1 MPEVEKKPQNNFEME
16 TALTALIGF
25 ILSVFLILISLI
37 ILVRFWAFENILYNL
52 FVLCYFVV
60 GVVLNISSVNIML
73 HEYVES
79 AHVMPFAVAIPISLF
94 WTIFCIIMP
103 FFTKNFFSQFAQL
116 PIATYD
122 SSFYDGL
129 GYNPDS
135 TTIHPFAK
143 PFVNESSIFNNAPLL
158 ILLLIILGRK

>member
-1 MPEVEKKPQNNFEME
+1 MPEVEKKPKNNFETQTAV
-16 TALTALIGF
+16 TALVGF
-25 ILSVFLILISLI
+25 ILSIFLILISLI

-52 FVLCYFVV
+52 FVTCYFVV
-60 GVVLNISSVNIML
+60 GIALNISSVNIML

-79 AHVMPFAVAIPISLF
+79 VHIVSFIVATPISIF

-103 FFTKNFFSQFAQL
+103 FFKKDFFSQFAQL

-122 SSFYDGL
+122 ASFYDGL
-129 GYNPDS
+129 GFNPDS

-143 PFVNESSIFNNAPLL
+143 PFVNENSIFNNAPML

>member
-1 MPEVEKKPQNNFEME
+1 MPEVEKKPQNNFEIE
-16 TALTALIGF
+16 TSMTSLLGF

-37 ILVRFWAFENILYNL
+37 ILVRFWAFENFLYNL
-52 FVLCYFVV
+52 FVFCYFVA
-60 GVVLNISSVNIML
+60 GIVLNIASIKIML

-79 AHVMPFAVAIPISLF
+79 IHILPFVVAIPISLF

-103 FFTKNFFSQFAQL
+103 FFKKDFFSQFAQL

-143 PFVNESSIFNNAPLL
+143 PFVNETSIFNNTPLL